1 VIRTEGVRGKRG
13 AGSARIASATLG
25 AVSGRAPLAFALVLV
40 ACRAPAPAPVRGP
53 SGPVAKEV
61 ETTPGTT
68 LTSACTPTGVERC
81 FDAVDDNC
89 NGIIDEGCGVHTGLL
104 QFAIAWDDGP
114 DVDLLVTDPG
124 GELARAG
131 EATASGLHKDR
142 DCGASD
148 DGCHGQNLEN
158 VYFDGAEPPRGRYR
172 VQIKVERADPSQL
185 PVHVRFGAR
194 VGPRTYGTEVEL
206 AGADDT
212 KTFAFTL

>member
-1 VIRTEGVRGKRG
+1 MT
-13 AGSARIASATLG
+13 ARAFVGLTLL
-25 AVSGRAPLAFALVLV
+25 LA
-40 ACRAPAPAPVRGP
+40 ACRAPAPPPARAPA
-53 SGPVAKEV
+53 GPVAKAI

-81 FDAVDDNC
+81 FDAIDDNC
-89 NGIIDEGCGVHTGLL
+89 NGLIDEGCGIHTGLL
-104 QFAIAWDDGP
+104 QFAIAWDQGADI
-114 DVDLLVTDPG
+114 DLLVTDPT

-131 EATASGLHKDR
+131 ETTSAGLRKDR
-142 DCGASD
+142 DCGTSD

-158 VYFDGAEPPRGRYR
+158 VYVEGNEPPRGRYR
-172 VQIKVERADPSQL
+172 VEIKLVRAEAALL

-206 AGADDT
+206 AGTDDP